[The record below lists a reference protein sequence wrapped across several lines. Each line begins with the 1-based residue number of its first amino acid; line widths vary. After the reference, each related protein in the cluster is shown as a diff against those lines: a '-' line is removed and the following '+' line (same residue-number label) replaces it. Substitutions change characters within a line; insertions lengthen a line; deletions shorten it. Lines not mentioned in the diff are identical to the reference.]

1 MRAVPVMVLMVW
13 SLAAL
18 PGSARSQAM
27 AVRDSAGIAVR
38 HYARGAAPPARWRL
52 DRSPLLRI
60 GGGRGDTQSDFSG
73 VRGVVRLSDGT
84 IVVAD
89 GGALEVRVFDARG
102 AFLRSF
108 GRRGTG
114 PGELDGLSQVARV
127 GDTIVVSDFQDRVH
141 AWSADG
147 TIRQSRGRVPVAALT
162 QPVWMGQLANRVD
175 VFVGSP
181 AMFQPWNGVET
192 LTAPVV
198 VRDRAG
204 ATRTI
209 TTVPAFEVANVN
221 GRQMPVY
228 LGPAARMAIAA
239 GDVCVAWSKVWQV
252 TCFDAKGKARWRTT
266 RDVEPLALADADKE
280 AFRANFREGNRATPP
295 AQLDAIVRGFQFA
308 RHRPTVSRIELS
320 RSGELWV
327 GEYVIAEELQLGQ
340 PGFTV
345 PDRATTWSILGRDGA
360 WLADLELPARFRLL
374 EAGNDYVAGVM
385 RDDDDVESVVVFR
398 VVRGG

>member
-1 MRAVPVMVLMVW
+1 MRAVTSMLVLLWSLVAMPASVW
-13 SLAAL
+13 SQTG
-18 PGSARSQAM
+18 GS
-27 AVRDSAGIAVR
+27 RDSAGIAVR
-38 HYARGAAPPARWRL
+38 HYARAASAQARWRL
-52 DRSPLLRI
+52 DRTPIVSI
-60 GGGRGDTQSDFSG
+60 GGGSGDTKSDFSG

-89 GGALEVRVFDARG
+89 GGALELRVFDARG
-102 AFLRSF
+102 RFIRSF

-114 PGELDGLSQVARV
+114 PGELDGLSQVARA
-127 GDTIVVSDFQDRVH
+127 GDTIVVSDFPGRVH
-141 AWSADG
+141 AWTADG
-147 TIRQSRGRVPVAALT
+147 TLRQSRGRSPVAGLT
-162 QPVWMGQLANRVD
+162 QPVWMGQLANRTD
-175 VFVGSP
+175 VFVGAP
-181 AMFQPWNGVET
+181 AMFQPWSGVET

-239 GDVCVAWSKVWQV
+239 GDVCVAWSKMWQV
-252 TCFDAKGKARWRTT
+252 TCFDGKGKARWRTT
-266 RDVEPLALADADKE
+266 RDVEPLALADTDKE
-280 AFRANFREGNRATPP
+280 AFRENFRQGNRATPP

-360 WLADLELPARFRLL
+360 WLADLEVPARFRLL
-374 EAGNDYVAGVM
+374 EAGDDYVAGVM